1 MSVRQPF
8 TVAQTHGILWRAST
22 EQWSSSDHCGWASM
36 YASTQREAP
45 YQDRFPAVE
54 DHLIILHLDGPVTV
68 DRGIENRWERR
79 CIAPGGMFVMPGGVD
94 FGVCLGGSL
103 STLHLYV
110 RRAVVEEVA
119 AEMVRGDPACLEL
132 LPRFGNIDAVMART
146 LLGVQQLLAER
157 DQADLAYVDYLA
169 RTIAARLIALCS
181 PGGGSAPEPE
191 PRARLG
197 RAQLNRVIEFMREN
211 MDASIGLTAIA
222 RVANLS
228 PSHFARRF
236 RATLGVTP
244 HRFLMRL
251 RVERAQWLLSATDL
265 SVAEIAAATGFSHQE
280 HMTRVFRRH
289 YGTTPGAYR
298 RGFRS

>member
-1 MSVRQPF
+1 MSVTQPF
-8 TVAQTHGILWRAST
+8 TVTQTHGILWRSST
-22 EQWSSSDHCGWASM
+22 ERWSSSDHCGWGSL
-36 YASTQREAP
+36 YASTQREAA

-68 DRGIENRWERR
+68 ERAIENHRERR
-79 CIAPGGMFVMPGGVD
+79 RIAPGGMFIMPGGVD

-119 AEMVRGDPACLEL
+119 AEMVRGDPARLEF
-132 LPRFGNIDAVMART
+132 LPRFGNIDAVMAHT
-146 LLGVQQLLAER
+146 LLGIQQLLVEP
-157 DQADLAYVDYLA
+157 DQADLAYVDHLA
-169 RTIAARLIALCS
+169 RTIAARFITLCS
-181 PGGGSAPEPE
+181 PDGDSSPDPG

-197 RAQLNRVIEFMREN
+197 RMQLNRAIEFMREN
-211 MDASIGLTAIA
+211 MDAPIGLAAIA
-222 RVANLS
+222 RAANLS

-236 RATLGVTP
+236 RVTLGVTP

-251 RVERAQWLLSATDL
+251 RIERAQWLLSASDL